1 MSLRLITSKN
11 SLCKVKGEIYAK
23 DYYKDKSHIDDIIN
37 LRKDIRD
44 QFDKLI
50 YTEVLLTKRE
60 ESLRR
65 EEMHLKNEQL
75 YNEFIESL
83 KRIREEKKFN

>member
-1 MSLRLITSKN
+1 MSLKLIPSKN
-11 SLCKVKGEIYAK
+11 RLYKVKGEIYAK

-83 KRIREEKKFN
+83 KRVREEKKIN